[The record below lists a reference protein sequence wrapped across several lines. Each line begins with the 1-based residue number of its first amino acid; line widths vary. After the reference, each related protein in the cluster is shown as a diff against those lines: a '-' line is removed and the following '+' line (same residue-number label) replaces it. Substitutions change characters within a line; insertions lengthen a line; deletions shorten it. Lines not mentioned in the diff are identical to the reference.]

1 MESSQTHVPTG
12 VAPEARRAPTRVAP
26 EAQSGDE
33 ARSGEDAKRGFWL
46 THMRMGFGVF
56 LAETLVVMVYLG
68 LTPNGPHRPALWV
81 VVSLWLVFAVA
92 GIGLAPTVASKPWRA
107 RYSVAWTVLSAFAVG
122 GVTILDL
129 GPNSPILVL
138 LFLPLVY
145 AALMFTPKAAALC
158 GLSALASAAVV
169 AATHLQGAI
178 SQERSFMFLAVL
190 AGAAV
195 LSVAASVNRSRIER
209 HERQLL
215 ETIAVLAATDEL
227 TGCAVRRVF
236 RQRLEEEIA
245 RSMRHDRSLSLVMID
260 VDQFKSVNDTYGHVV
275 GDRVLAAVGA
285 VLRTDVRTFDM
296 VGRLGGDEFA
306 VVLPDTEPSDAVA
319 LAERIRRDLR
329 DSVEVPVTISAGV
342 SGLDRS
348 VPTVE
353 QMFDDA
359 DFALYEVKRTGR
371 DAVAVRSPASS
382 SRSD

>member
-1 MESSQTHVPTG
+1 MTSEETHVPARM
-12 VAPEARRAPTRVAP
+12 APEP
-26 EAQSGDE
+26 QN
-33 ARSGEDAKRGFWL
+33 GEDAQRGFWL
-46 THMRMGFGVF
+46 THMRIGFGVF
-56 LAETLVVMVYLG
+56 LTETLVVMAYLG
-68 LTPNGPHRPALWV
+68 LTPNSPHRPVLWV
-81 VVSLWLVFAVA
+81 VVSLWLVLALA

-107 RYSVAWTVLSAFAVG
+107 TYSVAWTALSAFAVG

-158 GLSALASAAVV
+158 GLSALASAALV
-169 AATHLQGAI
+169 ATTGSQRAI
-178 SQERSFMFLAVL
+178 SEERSFMFLAVL
-190 AGAAV
+190 AGASV

-236 RQRLEEEIA
+236 RQRVEEEIA
-245 RSMRHDRSLSLVMID
+245 RSMRHNHNLSLMMID

-275 GDRVLAAVGA
+275 GDRLLAVVGA
-285 VLRTDVRTFDM
+285 VLRADVRSFDM

-306 VVLPDTEPSDAVA
+306 VLVPDTDPSEAVA
-319 LAERIRRDLR
+319 LAERIRRDLPGAV
-329 DSVEVPVTISAGV
+329 DVPVTISVGV

-359 DFALYEVKRTGR
+359 DFALYEVKRAGR
-371 DAVAVRSPASS
+371 DAVAVRIPAQS
-382 SRSD
+382 SRSG

>member
-1 MESSQTHVPTG
+1 MKSSETHVPAR
-12 VAPEARRAPTRVAP
+12 VAPEAGSVPARVAP
-26 EAQSGDE
+26 EAQ
-33 ARSGEDAKRGFWL
+33 SGEDAKRGFWL
-46 THMRMGFGVF
+46 THMRIGFGVF

-68 LTPNGPHRPALWV
+68 LTPRGPHRPALWV
-81 VVSLWLVFAVA
+81 VVSLWLVFAVV

-145 AALMFTPKAAALC
+145 AALMFTPRAAALC
-158 GLSALASAAVV
+158 GLSALASAALV
-169 AATHLQGAI
+169 AATDMHGAI
-178 SQERSFMFLAVL
+178 SQERSFMFFAVL

-236 RQRLEEEIA
+236 RQRVEEEIA
-245 RSMRHDRSLSLVMID
+245 RSMRHARSLSLMMID

-275 GDRVLAAVGA
+275 GDRVLAIVGT
-285 VLRTDVRTFDM
+285 VLREDVRSFDM

-306 VVLPDTEPSDAVA
+306 VVLPDTEPPDAVT

-329 DSVEVPVTISAGV
+329 GSVEVPVTISVGI

-359 DFALYEVKRTGR
+359 DFALYEVKRSGR
-371 DAVAVRSPASS
+371 DAVAVRSPAPS
-382 SRSD
+382 SRSG